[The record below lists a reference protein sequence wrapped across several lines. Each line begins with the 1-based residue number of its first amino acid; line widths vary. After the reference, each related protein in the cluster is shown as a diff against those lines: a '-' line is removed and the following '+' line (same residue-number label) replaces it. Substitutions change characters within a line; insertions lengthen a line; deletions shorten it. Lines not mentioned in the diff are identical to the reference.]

1 MVIQADHRGRIHPV
15 SSTSMDHLD
24 ELRVAT
30 ASSLPLN
37 GLAPRTYARDHATFE
52 ALSNQRGL
60 IADWLVDRLSSSR
73 TAPLSVLTVGCG
85 GGALDAGSRR
95 LGAFAWRVFLLVCA
109 GQAILR
115 TASVAVRAICRLDA
129 RGHGHIADSVGA
141 ANAER

>member
-1 MVIQADHRGRIHPV
+1 M

-95 LGAFAWRVFLLVCA
+95 LGAFAWRIFLLVCA

-115 TASVAVRAICRLDA
+115 TASVAVRAMCRLDA

>member
-1 MVIQADHRGRIHPV
+1 
-15 SSTSMDHLD
+15 MDHLD
-24 ELRVAT
+24 ELRAAT
-30 ASSLPLN
+30 ASSLPPN

-85 GGALDAGSRR
+85 GGALDAASRR

-109 GQAILR
+109 GQANCGRRPWL
-115 TASVAVRAICRLDA
+115 SVRCGRLDA
-129 RGHGHIADSVGA
+129 RGHGHIADTVGA

>member
-1 MVIQADHRGRIHPV
+1 
-15 SSTSMDHLD
+15 MDHLD

-109 GQAILR
+109 GQAIFADGVRGCPCDMPPGCPRAR
-115 TASVAVRAICRLDA
+115 TYSGQRRCR
-129 RGHGHIADSVGA
+129 
-141 ANAER
+141 EC

>member
-1 MVIQADHRGRIHPV
+1 
-15 SSTSMDHLD
+15 MDHLD

-37 GLAPRTYARDHATFE
+37 GLAPRTYARDHGTFE

-60 IADWLVDRLSSSR
+60 IADWLVDRIADWLVDRLSSSR

-85 GGALDAGSRR
+85 GGALDAGSRG

-115 TASVAVRAICRLDA
+115 TASVAVRAMCRPDA

>member
-1 MVIQADHRGRIHPV
+1 M

-73 TAPLSVLTVGCG
+73 TVPLSVLTVGCG

-95 LGAFAWRVFLLVCA
+95 PGAFAWRIFLLVCA

-115 TASVAVRAICRLDA
+115 TASVAVRAMCRLDA